1 MNEVSSRPY
10 NLTMHDVEDSSLSF
24 RMTVEIVVIQQ
35 TPALHQGLF
44 CDINKDNILSY
55 PCCYATF
62 NFFRSDFSN

>member
-1 MNEVSSRPY
+1 MNEVSSRTH

-44 CDINKDNILSY
+44 CDINKDKILTC
-55 PCCYATF
+55 PCC
-62 NFFRSDFSN
+62 

>member
-1 MNEVSSRPY
+1 MNEVSSRTY

-44 CDINKDNILSY
+44 CDINKDNI
-55 PCCYATF
+55 
-62 NFFRSDFSN
+62 